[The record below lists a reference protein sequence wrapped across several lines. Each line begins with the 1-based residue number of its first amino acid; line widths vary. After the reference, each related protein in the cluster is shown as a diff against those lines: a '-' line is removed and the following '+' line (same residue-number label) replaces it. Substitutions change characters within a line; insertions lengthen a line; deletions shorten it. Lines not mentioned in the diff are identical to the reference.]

1 MQTVGMIAE
10 FNPFHTG
17 HAYALAQARKLAQAD
32 VVVVV
37 MSGNYVQR
45 GEPAIFDKWVRAQA
59 ALQHGADLVVE
70 LPVTGAV
77 QAADQFAE
85 AGVTALAAMGV
96 NTLAFGTEHPE
107 VAYADLAKKLATA
120 ALTGDGFRDY
130 TQTYATQLNAVY
142 AKAAGI
148 TQTDPN
154 FMLGLSYA
162 KANLA
167 LKRPMTLLPFARRG
181 IGHDEVGIQANIASA
196 STVREY
202 LRADQSVEAIVPT
215 ELVDFYAKQQ
225 QYSWAQFFP
234 WLKYRVQTAELNE
247 LRLVATMAEGLE
259 YRFTQKIDDAQ
270 DMTAFLKQVKSKR
283 YTYARL
289 RRLAL
294 AITLNMTATAVNQ
307 ARQHPQL
314 HVLGFTPTGRQYLNS
329 VKHDLDWPLLT
340 KVSAD
345 MLAPDGVLAMTH
357 RADRLITTIG
367 GVEQNYGRRPLM

>member
-1 MQTVGMIAE
+1 
-10 FNPFHTG
+10 
-17 HAYALAQARKLAQAD
+17 
-32 VVVVV
+32 
-37 MSGNYVQR
+37 
-45 GEPAIFDKWVRAQA
+45 
-59 ALQHGADLVVE
+59 
-70 LPVTGAV
+70 
-77 QAADQFAE
+77 
-85 AGVTALAAMGV
+85 
-96 NTLAFGTEHPE
+96 
-107 VAYADLAKKLATA
+107 
-120 ALTGDGFRDY
+120 
-130 TQTYATQLNAVY
+130 
-142 AKAAGI
+142 
-148 TQTDPN
+148 
-154 FMLGLSYA
+154 MLGLSYA

>member
-1 MQTVGMIAE
+1 MLNLIHFIRVM
-10 FNPFHTG
+10 P
-17 HAYALAQARKLAQAD
+17 YALAQARKLAQAD

-107 VAYADLAKKLATA
+107 VAYADLAEKLATA

-167 LKRPMTLLPFARRG
+167 LKWPMTLLPFARRG

-234 WLKYRVQTAELNE
+234 WLKYRLQTAELNE